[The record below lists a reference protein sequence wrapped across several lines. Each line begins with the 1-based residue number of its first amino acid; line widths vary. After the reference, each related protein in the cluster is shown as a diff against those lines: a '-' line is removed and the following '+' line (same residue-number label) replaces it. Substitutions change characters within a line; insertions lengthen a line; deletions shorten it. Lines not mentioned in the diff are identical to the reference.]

1 MRAVTARDSRRSS
14 AFNLAASDVIPLS
27 PAPWV
32 GKAVAAAEEEEASSA
47 FAAAIASFVAS
58 SEEEE
63 EEGAAVSAADGFR
76 WEGGGALYLC
86 LPVGTAITC
95 THTGMKGEKTGG
107 RNRTLGKTNLL
118 FKTGEVAVHVLC
130 SSFCSQL
137 HKMRA

>member
-1 MRAVTARDSRRSS
+1 
-14 AFNLAASDVIPLS
+14 
-27 PAPWV
+27 
-32 GKAVAAAEEEEASSA
+32 VAAAEEEEASSA

-63 EEGAAVSAADGFR
+63 EGAAVSAAGGLR

-95 THTGMKGEKTGG
+95 THTGMKGEKMDG